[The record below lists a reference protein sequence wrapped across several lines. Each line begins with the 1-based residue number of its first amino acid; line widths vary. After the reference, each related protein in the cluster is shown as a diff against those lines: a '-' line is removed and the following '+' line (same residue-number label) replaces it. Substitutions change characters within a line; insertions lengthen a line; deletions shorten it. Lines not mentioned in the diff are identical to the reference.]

1 MLKFLC
7 IVYAEIA
14 LGITEYYG
22 PQFYSARNNDKCFLC
37 DHDWESCRENNQF
50 LPNRIDQTFD
60 ADNSAVLENNET
72 ALETGID
79 KLVCVGCY
87 HLNMSPFENTVRKLS
102 IKVMSN
108 LQTMSYT
115 HGIDVTTVSTSFRAI
130 AIVLPICRVFGPI
143 QSSTGR
149 CPHRSPEFDTVDLVG
164 FVREFTSIFANA
176 IQERVQ

>member
-87 HLNMSPFENTVRKLS
+87 HLNMSPFENTIRKLS
-102 IKVMSN
+102 IKVMCN
-108 LQTMSYT
+108 LQTKSHT
-115 HGIDVTTVSTSFRAI
+115 HGIDVTTVSTSF
-130 AIVLPICRVFGPI
+130 
-143 QSSTGR
+143 
-149 CPHRSPEFDTVDLVG
+149 
-164 FVREFTSIFANA
+164 
-176 IQERVQ
+176 